1 METTTQI
8 IIIYDFDHSLQIMVS
23 LKSPTPTNDFYMS
36 KGYEL
41 TINKV
46 AKQLKTNVEKGLKEK
61 EVKLRSQSVG
71 LNEIITPKQ
80 SVWKLYLAPLFDTLI
95 VIYLIM
101 TGIMLLLSIQVP
113 EIRSKVAFW
122 LVLIAFN
129 MMLAI
134 FQQFRAQKKIE
145 ALQQLSPPR
154 ATVIRNGK
162 KREIIARELVPG
174 DIIDLSLGDRIP
186 ADARIIKS
194 SNLTVNEASLTGESL
209 PADKMRDGT
218 DAIEDDSPI
227 GEHKN
232 MLYLGTFIQTGSA
245 RAIIVRTGN
254 DTELGKIASAM
265 SNIDIEIPLRKRVN
279 ALGKWLGI
287 IMVVFLLILIS
298 FVSYDR
304 ITSDEPFTSE
314 QFAFDISQA
323 IINAMAVLPINIP
336 LLTTVIL
343 ITGVLNMAKNKVV
356 IKELS
361 VVETLG
367 RCSVL
372 CSDKTGT
379 MTTSRMTVKLLYD
392 TENYFFVTLRNNYR
406 NALCLIPEEEVDTVL
421 DSQVEDHEDIDIIES
436 NSSLDLLLAGAI
448 LNNEASIVPLTDE
461 RERKDREW
469 EIIGNPTDGAL
480 LVLAMTNGLNV
491 DTIRERYVKER
502 TYPFDST
509 VKRMSG
515 LFKDTLENDYMV
527 LTKGATEVLLPRC
540 NYIGNEFNKRKLTKK
555 EKENIQN
562 RVDGFANSGYRVI
575 SLAYKAINDLPK
587 MVDLEGEREMVESD
601 LIYNGFTIIYDPPRP
616 GVLRAVNELDKAGIF
631 PIMITGD
638 APTTAATIARQ
649 VGILDPD
656 EIVIEGREAE
666 DLPDEEFFKVSVF
679 ARVSPQHKEIIVSR
693 YQQRGDVV
701 AMTGDGVNDALAISK
716 SDAGV
721 AMGITGTEVAKEAA
735 DIIIT
740 DDSYVSLVGG
750 VEEGRNLYEKI
761 RMLIFFYIAVNFA
774 EAIVYFST
782 SFIID
787 FQILNNWQR
796 VYIFSIIHAIPVL
809 AIIFG
814 PPDKDIM
821 QLKPRDNDALLSKR
835 LIVGLTIY
843 AISFATMLLSMYFLY
858 YNGDLPTNSFNEG
871 GIWKSLTTLP
881 TGTTDPEELLLPENL
896 AHAKARTIMLTMIYI
911 SESLLVLSIRR
922 INVSTVDGS
931 LNNSNFLVWTLV
943 FVGMIMHF
951 ALMYITPYQEAFSS
965 AGIQVELIR
974 LGFFDLIL
982 TITAAFIPLLL
993 LEWYKKYN
1001 RDREIQL

>member
-1 METTTQI
+1 
-8 IIIYDFDHSLQIMVS
+8 MVS
-23 LKSPTPTNDFYMS
+23 LKLPPKTSSFFIA
-36 KGYEL
+36 KGYDVSL
-41 TINKV
+41 DKV
-46 AKQLKTNVEKGLKEK
+46 VDQLKTDSEKGLNKNQ
-61 EVKLRSQSVG
+61 VKKRTQSIG
-71 LNEIITPKQ
+71 LNEIVTPKP

-101 TGIMLLLSIQVP
+101 TGIMLVLSLQVP
-113 EIRSKVAFW
+113 EIRSKVTFW

-145 ALQQLSPPR
+145 ALQKLSPPL
-154 ATVIRNGK
+154 ATVMRNGK
-162 KREIIARELVPG
+162 KQEIEAKYLVPG
-174 DIIDLSLGDRIP
+174 DVIELSLGDKIP

-194 SNLTVNEASLTGESL
+194 SNLTVNEASLTGESV
-209 PADKMRDGT
+209 PATKNRDGK
-218 DAIEDDSPI
+218 DAIDSDAPI

-232 MLYLGTFIQTGSA
+232 MIYLGTFIQTGSA
-245 RAIIVRTGN
+245 KALILRTGN
-254 DTELGKIASAM
+254 QTELGKIASAM
-265 SNIDIEIPLRKRVN
+265 SEIDIEIPLRKRVN
-279 ALGKWLGI
+279 ALGKWLGM
-287 IMVVFLLILIS
+287 IMLTFLTILIS
-298 FVSYDR
+298 FIIYDGV
-304 ITSDEPFTSE
+304 TSEEPFTTE

-392 TENYFFVTLRNNYR
+392 TEDYYFVTLKNNYR
-406 NALCLIPEEEVDTVL
+406 NALCLIPEDEVDSVL
-421 DSQVEDHEDIDIIES
+421 ESQVETYQDVEKIES
-436 NSSLDLLLAGAI
+436 NSSLDLLLSGAI

-461 RERKDREW
+461 RENRDREW

-480 LVLAMTNGLNV
+480 LVLAMTNGLAV
-491 DTIRERYVKER
+491 DTIRERYLRER
-502 TYPFDST
+502 TYPFDSN

-540 NYIGNEFNKRKLTKK
+540 THIGNEFNKRKLTKK
-555 EKENIQN
+555 QRKNIQD
-562 RVDGFANSGYRVI
+562 RVDGFANNGYRVI
-575 SLAYKAINDLPK
+575 SLAYKSITDLPK
-587 MVDLEGEREMVESD
+587 MVDLEGEREMIETD

-616 GVLRAVNELDKAGIF
+616 GVLRAVQELDEAGIF

-656 EIVIEGREAE
+656 EIVIEGKDAE
-666 DLPDEEFFKVSVF
+666 KLPDEEFFKVSVF

-693 YQQRGDVV
+693 YQNRGDVV

-716 SDAGV
+716 SDAGI

-814 PPDKDIM
+814 PPDKEIM
-821 QLKPRDNDALLSKR
+821 KLKPRDNDALLPKR
-835 LIVGLTIY
+835 LITGL
-843 AISFATMLLSMYFLY
+843 ALFSISLGGVLLLMYFLY
-858 YNGDLPTNSFNEG
+858 YNGTLPTNSFNEG
-871 GIWKSLTTLP
+871 GIWDPNNTKTP
-881 TGTTDPEELLLPENL
+881 GTTDTEEQLLPENL
-896 AHAKARTIMLTMIYI
+896 AHAKARTVLLTIIYI
-911 SESLLVLSIRR
+911 AESLLVLSIRR
-922 INVSTVDGS
+922 INVSTIEGS
-931 LNNSNFLVWTLV
+931 LEDNDFLVWTLV
-943 FVGMIMHF
+943 SVGLVMHF
-951 ALMYITPYQEAFSS
+951 ALMYITPFQEAFSS
-965 AGIQVELIR
+965 AGVQVELIR
-974 LGFFDLIL
+974 LGIFDLIL
-982 TITAAFIPLLL
+982 TIGAAFIPLFL
-993 LEWYKKYN
+993 LEGYKYYN
-1001 RDREIQL
+1001 RKQNIQL

>member
-1 METTTQI
+1 MVSINSPSSE
-8 IIIYDFDHSLQIMVS
+8 YDFFVGHGHEIHIDGIV
-23 LKSPTPTNDFYMS
+23 K
-36 KGYEL
+36 E
-41 TINKV
+41 
-46 AKQLKTNVEKGLKEK
+46 LKTDLENGLKDQ
-61 EVKLRSQSVG
+61 EVKKRVESFG
-71 LNEIITPKQ
+71 YNEIITPKQ
-80 SVWKLYLAPLFDTLI
+80 SIWKLYLAPLFDTLI

-101 TGIMLLLSIQVP
+101 TGIMLILSLWVP
-113 EIRSKVAFW
+113 EIGSKVTFW

-145 ALQQLSPPR
+145 ALQKLSPPL
-154 ATVIRNGK
+154 ATVIRDGK
-162 KREIIARELVPG
+162 KKEIEARQLVPG
-174 DIIDLSLGDRIP
+174 DIVDLALGDRIP

-194 SNLTVNEASLTGESL
+194 SNLTVNEASLTGESV
-209 PADKMRDGT
+209 PAVKVRDGS
-218 DAIEDDSPI
+218 DAIDSEAPI
-227 GEHKN
+227 GDHDN
-232 MLYLGTFIQTGSA
+232 MVYLGTFIQTGSA
-245 RAIIVRTGN
+245 KAIIIRTGN
-254 DTELGKIASAM
+254 RTELGRIASAM
-265 SNIDIEIPLRKRVN
+265 SDIDYEIPLRKRVN
-279 ALGKWLGI
+279 SLGKWLGI
-287 IMVVFLLILIS
+287 IMVGFLFIQIS
-298 FVSYDR
+298 FVANDR
-304 ITSDEPFTSE
+304 INSGDEFNFD
-314 QFAFDISQA
+314 QFAFDLSQA

-392 TENYFFVTLRNNYR
+392 TEGYYFVTLRNNYR
-406 NALCLIPEEEVDTVL
+406 NALCLIPEEQVDSVL
-421 DSQVEDHEDIDIIES
+421 DSQVEDHEDINTIES
-436 NSSLDLLLAGAI
+436 DSSLDLLLTGAI

-461 RERKDREW
+461 RDSKDREW

-491 DTIRERYVKER
+491 DTIRERYIKER

-527 LTKGATEVLLPRC
+527 LTKGATEVLLPKC
-540 NYIGNEFNKRKLTKK
+540 THIGNETNKKKLTKK
-555 EKENIQN
+555 EMKKLQE
-562 RVDGFANSGYRVI
+562 RVNGFANNGYRVI
-575 SLAYKAINDLPK
+575 SLAYKPITDLPK
-587 MVDLEGEREMVESD
+587 MVDLADEREEIESG
-601 LIYNGFTIIYDPPRP
+601 LTYIGFTIIYDPPRP
-616 GVLRAVNELDKAGIF
+616 GVLKAVNELDEAGIF

-656 EIVIEGREAE
+656 EIVVEGKEA
-666 DLPDEEFFKVSVF
+666 DGLPDEDFFKVSVF

-693 YQQRGDVV
+693 YQDRGDVV

-782 SFIID
+782 SFKID

-796 VYIFSIIHAIPVL
+796 VYIFAIIHAIPVL

-814 PPDKDIM
+814 PP
-821 QLKPRDNDALLSKR
+821 
-835 LIVGLTIY
+835 
-843 AISFATMLLSMYFLY
+843 
-858 YNGDLPTNSFNEG
+858 
-871 GIWKSLTTLP
+871 
-881 TGTTDPEELLLPENL
+881 
-896 AHAKARTIMLTMIYI
+896 
-911 SESLLVLSIRR
+911 
-922 INVSTVDGS
+922 
-931 LNNSNFLVWTLV
+931 
-943 FVGMIMHF
+943 
-951 ALMYITPYQEAFSS
+951 
-965 AGIQVELIR
+965 
-974 LGFFDLIL
+974 
-982 TITAAFIPLLL
+982 
-993 LEWYKKYN
+993 
-1001 RDREIQL
+1001 